1 MFKKTQ
7 AFNHILKSRKM
18 LNEFSFFVGID
29 ISKKTFDGCI
39 LANGQT
45 AQHAVFSQTPKGFTA
60 FVKWLEAS
68 CESKTETL
76 LCMEHTG
83 LYTQGL
89 IGFLIK
95 EKWNVWVE
103 MAVKI
108 KRSSGLQRGTNDKAS
123 ALVIAEYASRFS
135 DRAQLWKPTDTALS
149 ALRSK
154 IVQRDRILNALKQL
168 QVPVHELKACCQEKL
183 ALEMEK
189 LQQPAI
195 KGLEKSL
202 EKIDASILEAVQAD
216 ATALEKITLV
226 TSIKGIGFQTAA
238 TLYANTKG

>member
-1 MFKKTQ
+1 MY
-7 AFNHILKSRKM
+7 S
-18 LNEFSFFVGID
+18 G
-29 ISKKTFDGCI
+29 
-39 LANGQT
+39 
-45 AQHAVFSQTPKGFTA
+45 
-60 FVKWLEAS
+60 KW
-68 CESKTETL
+68 
-76 LCMEHTG
+76 
-83 LYTQGL
+83 
-89 IGFLIK
+89 
-95 EKWNVWVE
+95 
-103 MAVKI
+103 
-108 KRSSGLQRGTNDKAS
+108 GTNDKAS

-168 QVPVHELKACCQEKL
+168 QVPVHELKACCQKKL

-202 EKIDASILEAVQAD
+202 EKIDASMLEAVQAD

-238 TLYANTKG
+238 TLYAYTKG